1 MPKTDKAA
9 KRKAKLRA
17 RKRQMN
23 ADRIGQ
29 ATRLSSAL
37 EMLCAPILPE
47 YIDDSNGLDL
57 IGRRIVYQMGMI
69 AWNIAVTGRRE
80 LADTAFENSN
90 LDEEQRTM
98 VRNEIHALVK
108 KKYAD
113 FPDYH
118 TAIRAISVFM
128 NNGKSCL
135 KVQIGDTFP
144 ALPTP
149 VLEESFPPPAN
160 PIRALYDRLFAIYG
174 EQHWWPCKSGSRWE
188 IVTGAILTQNCA
200 WTNVEK
206 ALVNLENSGIVSPE
220 AILKTPDDT
229 LRELI
234 RPAGFFKQKSVYL
247 KSVAQFF
254 LENEQEFLQSDDVQA
269 LRKRLLAVKGVGNE
283 TADSILLYA
292 FHKPLFVINAY
303 TRRVAER
310 HLNLDG
316 TMPYGQLQKIFMDA
330 LPIDVSLYGEY
341 HALIVA
347 LCKQS
352 CLKSGC
358 GDVCST
364 IKIDHADKQSYLEE

>member
-1 MPKTDKAA
+1 
-9 KRKAKLRA
+9 
-17 RKRQMN
+17 MN
-23 ADRIGQ
+23 ADRIGL

-37 EMLCAPILPE
+37 ERLCAPVLPE
-47 YIDDSNGLDL
+47 YIDDSRGLDL

-69 AWNIAVTGRRE
+69 AWNIAVTGQRE
-80 LADTAFENSN
+80 MADTAFANSN
-90 LDEEQRTM
+90 LDEEQQTM
-98 VRNEIHALVK
+98 VRNEILALVK
-108 KKYAD
+108 KKYAE
-113 FPDYH
+113 FPGYH
-118 TAIRAISVFM
+118 TAIRAIAVSM
-128 NNGKSCL
+128 SNGKSCL

-220 AILKTPDDT
+220 VILKTPDDT

-292 FHKPLFVINAY
+292 FHKPLFVIDAY

-310 HLNLDG
+310 HLNLNG

-358 GDVCST
+358 GEVCS
-364 IKIDHADKQSYLEE
+364 KINIVQTDKQSYLEE

>member
-1 MPKTDKAA
+1 MQKTDKAA
-9 KRKAKLRA
+9 KRKAKLRV

-23 ADRIGQ
+23 ADRIGL

-37 EMLCAPILPE
+37 ERLCAPVLPE
-47 YIDDSNGLDL
+47 YIDDSRGLDL

-69 AWNIAVTGRRE
+69 AWNIAVTGQRE
-80 LADTAFENSN
+80 MADTAFANSN
-90 LDEEQRTM
+90 LDEEQQTM
-98 VRNEIHALVK
+98 VRNEILALVK
-108 KKYAD
+108 KKYAE
-113 FPDYH
+113 FPGYH
-118 TAIRAISVFM
+118 TAIRAIAVSM
-128 NNGKSCL
+128 SNGKSCL

-160 PIRALYDRLFAIYG
+160 PIRVLYDRLFAIYG

-292 FHKPLFVINAY
+292 FHKPLFVIDAY
-303 TRRVAER
+303 NRRVAER

-358 GDVCST
+358 GEVCS
-364 IKIDHADKQSYLEE
+364 KINIVQTDKQSYLEE

>member
-1 MPKTDKAA
+1 MQKTDKAA
-9 KRKAKLRA
+9 KRKAKLRV

-23 ADRIGQ
+23 ADRIGL

-37 EMLCAPILPE
+37 ERLCAPVLPE
-47 YIDDSNGLDL
+47 YIDDSRGLDL

-69 AWNIAVTGRRE
+69 AWNIAVTGQRE
-80 LADTAFENSN
+80 MADTAFANSN
-90 LDEEQRTM
+90 LDEEQQTM
-98 VRNEIHALVK
+98 VRNEILALVK
-108 KKYAD
+108 KKYAE
-113 FPDYH
+113 FPGYH
-118 TAIRAISVFM
+118 TAIRAIAVSM
-128 NNGKSCL
+128 SNGKSCL

-188 IVTGAILTQNCA
+188 IVSGAILTQNCA

-247 KSVAQFF
+247 KSAAQFF
-254 LENEQEFLQSDDVQA
+254 IENENDFLQSNDVWA
-269 LRKRLLAVKGVGNE
+269 LRKRLLTVKGVGNE

-292 FHKPLFVINAY
+292 FQKPLFVIDAY

>member
-108 KKYAD
+108 KKYAE
-113 FPDYH
+113 FSGYH
-118 TAIRAISVFM
+118 TAIRAISVSM
-128 NNGKSCL
+128 SNGKSCL

-160 PIRALYDRLFAIYG
+160 PIRALYDRNI
-174 EQHWWPCKSGSRWE
+174 RR
-188 IVTGAILTQNCA
+188 T
-200 WTNVEK
+200 
-206 ALVNLENSGIVSPE
+206 ALVAV
-220 AILKTPDDT
+220 
-229 LRELI
+229 
-234 RPAGFFKQKSVYL
+234 QK
-247 KSVAQFF
+247 
-254 LENEQEFLQSDDVQA
+254 
-269 LRKRLLAVKGVGNE
+269 R
-283 TADSILLYA
+283 
-292 FHKPLFVINAY
+292 
-303 TRRVAER
+303 
-310 HLNLDG
+310 
-316 TMPYGQLQKIFMDA
+316 
-330 LPIDVSLYGEY
+330 
-341 HALIVA
+341 
-347 LCKQS
+347 
-352 CLKSGC
+352 
-358 GDVCST
+358 
-364 IKIDHADKQSYLEE
+364 

>member
-1 MPKTDKAA
+1 
-9 KRKAKLRA
+9 
-17 RKRQMN
+17 MN
-23 ADRIGQ
+23 ADRIGL

-37 EMLCAPILPE
+37 ERLCAPVLPE
-47 YIDDSNGLDL
+47 YIDDSRGLDL

-69 AWNIAVTGRRE
+69 AWNIAVTGQRE
-80 LADTAFENSN
+80 MADTAFANSN
-90 LDEEQRTM
+90 LDEEQQTM
-98 VRNEIHALVK
+98 VRNEILALVK

-149 VLEESFPPPAN
+149 VLEESFPPPVN

-247 KSVAQFF
+247 KSMAQFF

-292 FHKPLFVINAY
+292 FHKPLFVIDAY

-330 LPIDVSLYGEY
+330 LPIDVSLY
-341 HALIVA
+341 VA

-358 GDVCST
+358 GKVCS
-364 IKIDHADKQSYLEE
+364 KINIVQTDKQSSMEE

>member
-1 MPKTDKAA
+1 MPNTDKAA

-17 RKRQMN
+17 RKRQQS

-29 ATRLSSAL
+29 ATHLASAL
-37 EMLCAPILPE
+37 ERLCAPILPE

-57 IGRRIVYQMGMI
+57 IGQRIVYQMGMI

-80 LADTAFENSN
+80 LAETAFSNSN

-98 VRNEIHALVK
+98 VRNEIHTLVK
-108 KKYAD
+108 KKYAE
-113 FPDYH
+113 FPGYH
-118 TAIRAISVFM
+118 TAIRAIAVSM
-128 NNGKSCL
+128 SNGKSSL

-149 VLEESFPPPAN
+149 VLKDSLPPAN
-160 PIRALYDRLFAIYG
+160 PIRKLYDRLFTIYG
-174 EQHWWPCKSGSRWE
+174 EQYWWPCKSGLRWE

-234 RPAGFFKQKSVYL
+234 HPAGFFKQKSVYL
-247 KSVAQFF
+247 KAVAQFF
-254 LENEQEFLQSDDVQA
+254 IENEQEFLQSDDVQT
-269 LRKRLLAVKGVGNE
+269 LRNRLLAVKGVGHE
-283 TADSILLYA
+283 TADTILLYA
-292 FHKPLFVINAY
+292 FQKPIFVIDAY

-310 HLNLDG
+310 HLTLDG

-330 LPIDVSLYGEY
+330 LPVDVSLYGEY

-358 GDVCST
+358 GEICAAVNVIES
-364 IKIDHADKQSYLEE
+364 DKQSSLEK

>member
-37 EMLCAPILPE
+37 ERLCAPILPE

-80 LADTAFENSN
+80 LADTAFANSN
-90 LDEEQRTM
+90 LDEEQQTM
-98 VRNEIHALVK
+98 VRNEILALVK
-108 KKYAD
+108 KKYAE
-113 FPDYH
+113 FPGYH

-135 KVQIGDTFP
+135 KVQSGDTFP

-292 FHKPLFVINAY
+292 FQKPLFVIDVY

-364 IKIDHADKQSYLEE
+364 IKIDHADKQSSMEE

>member
-1 MPKTDKAA
+1 
-9 KRKAKLRA
+9 
-17 RKRQMN
+17 MN

-135 KVQIGDTFP
+135 KVQSGDTFP

-269 LRKRLLAVKGVGNE
+269 LRKRLLAVKGIGNE

-292 FHKPLFVINAY
+292 FHKPLFVIDAY

-358 GDVCST
+358 GKVCS
-364 IKIDHADKQSYLEE
+364 KINIVQTDKQSYLEE

>member
-1 MPKTDKAA
+1 MPKTDKAT

-23 ADRIGQ
+23 AARIGV
-29 ATRLSSAL
+29 ATRLSAAL
-37 EMLCAPILPE
+37 ERLCAPVLPE

-80 LADTAFENSN
+80 QADTAFENSN

-98 VRNEIHALVK
+98 VRNEIHTLVK

-113 FPDYH
+113 FSDYH
-118 TAIRAISVFM
+118 TAIRAISVSM
-128 NNGKSCL
+128 SNGKSSL

-144 ALPTP
+144 SLPTP
-149 VLEESFPPPAN
+149 VSEESLPPTAN
-160 PIRALYDRLFAIYG
+160 PVRKLYDRLFAIYG
-174 EQHWWPCKSGSRWE
+174 EQHWWPCKSGRRWE

-206 ALVNLENSGIVSPE
+206 ALANLENSGIVSPE
-220 AILKTPDDT
+220 AILKIPDDT

-247 KSVAQFF
+247 KSSAQFF
-254 LENEQEFLQSDDVQA
+254 IENENDFLQSNDVWA

-292 FHKPLFVINAY
+292 FHKPLFVIDAY

-358 GDVCST
+358 GEVCS
-364 IKIDHADKQSYLEE
+364 KINIVQTDKQSYLEE

>member
-37 EMLCAPILPE
+37 ERLCAPILPE

-98 VRNEIHALVK
+98 VRNELHALVK
-108 KKYAD
+108 KKYSD

-135 KVQIGDTFP
+135 KVQSGDTFP

-292 FHKPLFVINAY
+292 FHKPLFVIDAY

>member
-1 MPKTDKAA
+1 
-9 KRKAKLRA
+9 
-17 RKRQMN
+17 MN

-29 ATRLSSAL
+29 VTRLSSAL
-37 EMLCAPILPE
+37 ERLCAPILPE
-47 YIDDSNGLDL
+47 YLDDSKGLDL

-69 AWNIAVTGRRE
+69 AWNIAVTGQRE
-80 LADTAFENSN
+80 LADTAFKNSN

-98 VRNEIHALVK
+98 VRNEIHTLVK

-113 FPDYH
+113 FSDYH
-118 TAIRAISVFM
+118 TAIRAISVSM
-128 NNGKSCL
+128 SNGKSSL

-144 ALPTP
+144 SLPTP
-149 VLEESFPPPAN
+149 VSEESLPPTAN
-160 PIRALYDRLFAIYG
+160 PVRKLYDRLFAIYG
-174 EQHWWPCKSGSRWE
+174 EQHWWPCKSGRRWE

-206 ALVNLENSGIVSPE
+206 ALANLENSGIVSPE
-220 AILKTPDDT
+220 AILKIPDDT

-247 KSVAQFF
+247 KSSAQFF
-254 LENEQEFLQSDDVQA
+254 IENENDFLQSNDVWA
-269 LRKRLLAVKGVGNE
+269 LRKRLLTVKGVGNE

-292 FHKPLFVINAY
+292 FQKPLFVIDAY

-358 GDVCST
+358 GEVCS
-364 IKIDHADKQSYLEE
+364 KINIVQTDKQSYLEE

>member
-1 MPKTDKAA
+1 
-9 KRKAKLRA
+9 
-17 RKRQMN
+17 MN
-23 ADRIGQ
+23 AARIGV

-37 EMLCAPILPE
+37 ERLCAPVLPE

-118 TAIRAISVFM
+118 TAIRAIAVSM
-128 NNGKSCL
+128 SNGKSCL

-160 PIRALYDRLFAIYG
+160 PIRALYDRLFTIYG
-174 EQHWWPCKSGSRWE
+174 EQYWWPCKSGLRWE

-247 KSVAQFF
+247 KSAAQFF
-254 LENEQEFLQSDDVQA
+254 IENENDFLQSNDVWA
-269 LRKRLLAVKGVGNE
+269 LRKRLLTVKGVGNE

-292 FHKPLFVINAY
+292 FQKPLFVIDAY

-341 HALIVA
+341 HALIVT

-358 GDVCST
+358 GEVCS
-364 IKIDHADKQSYLEE
+364 KINIVQTDKQSYLEE

>member
-1 MPKTDKAA
+1 
-9 KRKAKLRA
+9 
-17 RKRQMN
+17 MN
-23 ADRIGQ
+23 ADRIGL

-37 EMLCAPILPE
+37 ERLCAPVLPE
-47 YIDDSNGLDL
+47 YIDDSRGLDL

-69 AWNIAVTGRRE
+69 AWNIAVTGQRE
-80 LADTAFENSN
+80 MADTAFANSN
-90 LDEEQRTM
+90 LDEEQQTM
-98 VRNEIHALVK
+98 VRNEILALVK
-108 KKYAD
+108 KKYAE
-113 FPDYH
+113 FPGYH
-118 TAIRAISVFM
+118 TAIRAIAVSM
-128 NNGKSCL
+128 SNGKSCL

-160 PIRALYDRLFAIYG
+160 PSRALYDRLFAIYG

-292 FHKPLFVINAY
+292 FHKPLFVIDAY
-303 TRRVAER
+303 NRRVAER

-364 IKIDHADKQSYLEE
+364 IKIDHADKHSYLEE

>member
-1 MPKTDKAA
+1 MSKTDKAA

-108 KKYAD
+108 KKYAE
-113 FPDYH
+113 FSGYH
-118 TAIRAISVFM
+118 TAIRAISVSM
-128 NNGKSCL
+128 SNGKSCL

-292 FHKPLFVINAY
+292 FHKPLFVIDAY

-358 GDVCST
+358 GKVCS
-364 IKIDHADKQSYLEE
+364 KINIVQTDKQSSMEE

>member
-1 MPKTDKAA
+1 MPKTDKAT

-23 ADRIGQ
+23 AARIGV
-29 ATRLSSAL
+29 ATRLSAAL
-37 EMLCAPILPE
+37 ERLCAPVLPE
-47 YIDDSNGLDL
+47 YIDDSNGLYL

-80 LADTAFENSN
+80 QADTAFENSN

-98 VRNEIHALVK
+98 VRNEIHTLVK

-113 FPDYH
+113 FSDYH
-118 TAIRAISVFM
+118 TAIRAISVSM
-128 NNGKSCL
+128 SNGKSSL

-144 ALPTP
+144 SLPTP
-149 VLEESFPPPAN
+149 VSEESLPPTAN
-160 PIRALYDRLFAIYG
+160 PVRKLYDRLFAIYG
-174 EQHWWPCKSGSRWE
+174 EQHWWPCKSGRRWE

-200 WTNVEK
+200 WANVEK
-206 ALVNLENSGIVSPE
+206 ALANLENSGIVSPE
-220 AILKTPDDT
+220 AILKIPDDT

-247 KSVAQFF
+247 KSSAQFF
-254 LENEQEFLQSDDVQA
+254 IENENDFLQSNDVWA
-269 LRKRLLAVKGVGNE
+269 LRKRLLTVKGVGNE

-292 FHKPLFVINAY
+292 FQKPLFVIDAY

-358 GDVCST
+358 GEVCS
-364 IKIDHADKQSYLEE
+364 KINIVQTDKQSYLEE

>member
-1 MPKTDKAA
+1 MPKTDKAT

-23 ADRIGQ
+23 AARIGV
-29 ATRLSSAL
+29 ATRLSAAL
-37 EMLCAPILPE
+37 ERLCAPVLPE

-80 LADTAFENSN
+80 QADTAFENSN

-98 VRNEIHALVK
+98 VRNEIHTLVK

-113 FPDYH
+113 FSDYH
-118 TAIRAISVFM
+118 TAIRAISVSM
-128 NNGKSCL
+128 SNGKSSL

-144 ALPTP
+144 SLPTP
-149 VLEESFPPPAN
+149 VSEESLPPTAN
-160 PIRALYDRLFAIYG
+160 PVRKLYDRLFAIYG
-174 EQHWWPCKSGSRWE
+174 EQHWWPCKSGRRWE

-206 ALVNLENSGIVSPE
+206 ALANLENSGIVSPE
-220 AILKTPDDT
+220 AILKIPDDT

-234 RPAGFFKQKSVYL
+234 CPAGFFKQKSVYL
-247 KSVAQFF
+247 KSSAQFF
-254 LENEQEFLQSDDVQA
+254 IENENDFLQSNDVWA
-269 LRKRLLAVKGVGNE
+269 LRKRLLTVKGVGNE

-292 FHKPLFVINAY
+292 FQKPLFVIDAY

-358 GDVCST
+358 GEVCS
-364 IKIDHADKQSYLEE
+364 KINIVQTDKQSYLEE

>member
-1 MPKTDKAA
+1 
-9 KRKAKLRA
+9 
-17 RKRQMN
+17 MN
-23 ADRIGQ
+23 ADRIGL

-37 EMLCAPILPE
+37 ERLCAPVLPE
-47 YIDDSNGLDL
+47 YIDDSRGLDL

-69 AWNIAVTGRRE
+69 AWNIAVTGQRE
-80 LADTAFENSN
+80 MADTAFANSN
-90 LDEEQRTM
+90 LDEEQQTM
-98 VRNEIHALVK
+98 VRNEILALVK
-108 KKYAD
+108 KKYTE
-113 FPDYH
+113 FPGYH
-118 TAIRAISVFM
+118 TAIRAIAVSM
-128 NNGKSCL
+128 SNGKSCL

-229 LRELI
+229 LRELS

-292 FHKPLFVINAY
+292 FHKPLFVIDAY

-358 GDVCST
+358 GEVCS
-364 IKIDHADKQSYLEE
+364 KINIVQTDKQSYLEE

>member
-1 MPKTDKAA
+1 MPKTDKAT

-23 ADRIGQ
+23 AARIGV
-29 ATRLSSAL
+29 ATRLSAAL
-37 EMLCAPILPE
+37 ERLCAPVLPE

-57 IGRRIVYQMGMI
+57 IGRRIVYQMGVI

-80 LADTAFENSN
+80 QADTAFENSN

-98 VRNEIHALVK
+98 VRNEIHTLVK

-113 FPDYH
+113 FSDYH
-118 TAIRAISVFM
+118 TAIRAISVSM
-128 NNGKSCL
+128 SNGKSSL

-144 ALPTP
+144 SLPTP
-149 VLEESFPPPAN
+149 VSEESLPPTAN
-160 PIRALYDRLFAIYG
+160 PVRKLYDRLFAIYG
-174 EQHWWPCKSGSRWE
+174 EQHWWPCKSGRRWE

-247 KSVAQFF
+247 KPVAQFF

-292 FHKPLFVINAY
+292 FHKPLFVIDAY

-358 GDVCST
+358 GKVCS
-364 IKIDHADKQSYLEE
+364 KINIVQTDKQSSMEE